1 MILVHKARSDAGH
14 DVLRT
19 LFRANEPD
27 AAEVQRLRAQEAA
40 AAADM
45 ALLEGTPTQADIAR
59 VAARYAHIHA
69 QAAVGATVEPSAFA
83 RGPGVAE
90 AVLLDWAGT
99 VAHLESAEEW
109 ISGALDKAGIL
120 APAHDRRAW
129 ARRAEAAGLPG
140 GRRPADLSPHDL
152 AAWWRR
158 DLDPKAHWDVYPR
171 LLTEAGL
178 PWPDAAG
185 WLYDRTMSA
194 VGW

>member
-1 MILVHKARSDAGH
+1 V
-14 DVLRT
+14 
-19 LFRANEPD
+19 FRANEVD
-27 AAEVQRLRAQEAA
+27 GAGAQGRDTERDA

-45 ALLEGTPTQADIAR
+45 AVLEGSPTRADIAR
-59 VAARYAHIHA
+59 ITVRYAHIHA
-69 QAAVGATVEPSAFA
+69 QAARGATAEPSAFP
-83 RGPGVAE
+83 RGPGVAQ